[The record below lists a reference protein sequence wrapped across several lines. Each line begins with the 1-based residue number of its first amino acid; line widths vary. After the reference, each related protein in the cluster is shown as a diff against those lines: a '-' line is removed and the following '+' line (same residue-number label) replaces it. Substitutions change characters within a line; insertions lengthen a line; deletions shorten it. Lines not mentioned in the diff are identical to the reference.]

1 VGKFPAH
8 DPYGQRENLSK
19 SRVVPY
25 ATVLTSDYVAAK
37 MYRAGKLDRPP
48 GRLLAD
54 YLKETGGRYAFDM
67 PLDPRLRQRIND
79 LARLNGDPDL
89 HAVAGQ
95 EYLTV
100 SLDHLR
106 GLDPDTTRIVV
117 GIRLDYSDAD
127 TTRFNLKDPNP
138 PDPKDMVS

>member
-1 VGKFPAH
+1 MGEFPAH

-25 ATVLTSDYVAAK
+25 ATVLTSDYPAAK
-37 MYRAGKLDRPP
+37 MFRAGKLDRPP
-48 GRLLAD
+48 GRPLAE
-54 YLKETGGRYAFDM
+54 YLKETGGVYAFDM
-67 PLDPRLRQRIND
+67 PLDPRLRRRIVD
-79 LARLNGDPDL
+79 LAHLNGDPDL
-89 HAVAGQ
+89 QAAAEH
-95 EYLTV
+95 EYFTV

-117 GIRLDYSDAD
+117 GIRLDYSEAD
-127 TTRFNLKDPNP
+127 TTRLNLKDPNP